1 MIAGK
6 RFPKL
11 GGRTRV
17 LIHRWLALAW
27 LVGGLA
33 AFPLGWAYSVAFVT
47 LASVY
52 ANVAAGM
59 SASEAADDSE
69 LLARL
74 ARIERKIDE
83 LSKID
88 PS

>member
-1 MIAGK
+1 MK
-6 RFPKL
+6 
-11 GGRTRV
+11 V
-17 LIHRWLALAW
+17 HRWLALAW
-27 LVGGLA
+27 VLAGVA

-47 LASVY
+47 VASLY
-52 ANVAAGM
+52 ANVASEL

-74 ARIERKIDE
+74 ARVERKLDE
-83 LSKID
+83 ILTKIN